1 MKLIMKINETNN
13 NSQQKFN
20 IVTIQRKKRMVNKM
34 HNLSKND
41 YIKILKY
48 YNIRA
53 PKSSKTMKKRAEQI
67 LADKMCRC
75 IQKIGSDNPISI
87 GVCTRT
93 VINNKGYIRGNRFTC
108 KKGRNSH
115 RSITLKK
122 RAK

>member
-1 MKLIMKINETNN
+1 MKINETNN

-67 LADKMCRC
+67 LADVFKRLVQTTQYQLVYVLGPSL
-75 IQKIGSDNPISI
+75 ITKDIFAATDSPAKKEE
-87 GVCTRT
+87 TR
-93 VINNKGYIRGNRFTC
+93 IAA
-108 KKGRNSH
+108 
-115 RSITLKK
+115 LP
-122 RAK
+122 